1 MKKGILRPAFG
12 AEEKTENCGAQHKN
26 CGGKRWKN
34 RMKSDIKTAKC
45 RKITDFCSKDNMFK
59 NNSALKREQEFKGAR
74 RALAHAAQQKNRG
87 IRFAY
92 RVAKQMQV
100 EMCAG
105 I

>member
-1 MKKGILRPAFG
+1 
-12 AEEKTENCGAQHKN
+12 
-26 CGGKRWKN
+26 
-34 RMKSDIKTAKC
+34 MKSDIKTAKC

-59 NNSALKREQEFKGAR
+59 NNGALKREQEFKGAR